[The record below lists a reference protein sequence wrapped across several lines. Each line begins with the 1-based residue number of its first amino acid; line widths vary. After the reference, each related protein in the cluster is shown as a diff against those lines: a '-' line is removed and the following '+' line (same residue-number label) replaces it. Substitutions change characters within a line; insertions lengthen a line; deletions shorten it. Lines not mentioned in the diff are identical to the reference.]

1 MPKETWVLEEN
12 DPQFI
17 RTMTELQRV
26 LSTEDADLNEL
37 HKALSAIEGV
47 KSKRDPRSE
56 ALAEGLLTAEVALNR
71 LGLSSAPLREE
82 VTKFTDSAF
91 TATGKAL
98 AKEKKDLLALIS
110 SGLTHIKK
118 EFRLPARVEV
128 KPIESRLRMKRG
140 AL

>member
-1 MPKETWVLEEN
+1 MPKETWILEEES
-12 DPQFI
+12 DPRLIQ
-17 RTMTELQRV
+17 TMTELQTV

-37 HKALSAIEGV
+37 HKALSTIEGV

-56 ALAEGLLTAEVALNR
+56 ALAEGLLTAELALNR
-71 LGLSSAPLREE
+71 LGQSSAPLREE
-82 VTKFTDSAF
+82 LTKFMDAAF

-118 EFRLPARVEV
+118 GVQVA
-128 KPIESRLRMKRG
+128 SQG
-140 AL
+140 GGQTD